1 MKGERVRVGKLFVGL
16 LVVGVLVG
24 GCGGD
29 DAPEASSGGDESG
42 SVTLTAADFAFSPA
56 DLSAGA
62 GDTIEFTN
70 EDDTEHSFTSEEA
83 GIDEDA
89 EGGGSVSISLADVEP
104 GSYEY
109 VCKYHPE
116 MTGNLEVTE

>member
-1 MKGERVRVGKLFVGL
+1 MKLARSFVAL
-16 LVVGVLVG
+16 LVVGVLG
-24 GCGGD
+24 AACGGD
-29 DAPEASSGGDESG
+29 DAPEASSGGDEG
-42 SVTLTAADFAFSPA
+42 GPVTLTAANFAFSPA
-56 DLSAGA
+56 DISAGV

-89 EGGGSVSISLADVEP
+89 EGGGSVSISLGDVEP